1 MIQDFINQYEYD
13 TDYEFDFNS
22 VDDIK
27 DDRVKNEIKSI
38 YKSIELY
45 KEQKNIMDNQFKIYN
60 QQGKEVI
67 LQKIF
72 YIFVIN
78 INLNALVMIGK

>member
-1 MIQDFINQYEYD
+1 MIQDIINQYEYD
-13 TDYEFDFNS
+13 TDYEFDINS

-60 QQGKEVI
+60 QQGKRGYSSEDI
-67 LQKIF
+67 LYFKQIIDK
-72 YIFVIN
+72 
-78 INLNALVMIGK
+78 

>member
-1 MIQDFINQYEYD
+1 MIQDIINQYEYD
-13 TDYEFDFNS
+13 TDYEFDINS

-45 KEQKNIMDNQFKIYN
+45 KEQEYFMDNQLTILINKV
-60 QQGKEVI
+60 KEVI

-78 INLNALVMIGK
+78 IKLNALVMIGK